1 VLLEYSTAGNTAE
14 RDVKPNKSLQG
25 VGSVEQVEA
34 KMEVACPGV
43 LFVRRRGHAHG
54 PPSSSPEARSSPC
67 MALGRR
73 DGRALSADE

>member
-1 VLLEYSTAGNTAE
+1 VLLECSTAGNTAE

-43 LFVRRRGHAHG
+43 VFVRRRAHAHG
-54 PPSSSPEARSSPC
+54 PPSSSPEARSSPWLL
-67 MALGRR
+67 AGET
-73 DGRALSADE
+73 GGH